1 MKTQDSGPGSRD
13 AAHDTRTVPSERP
26 ARRRITPEGRTV
38 PVPARSPRPRLLL
51 TALALLGPALAQAQ
65 IAAPAVTPTAAP
77 DGPSMLPMIVALVF
91 VLALIPAA
99 IWLLKRMGGSTLA
112 GTGGLRVV
120 GQLTLGA
127 RERLVVVEAGERWLL
142 LGVTAGSINRVG
154 TLPKGALPLP
164 PTGAAN
170 FSALLNAARGNSR
183 N

>member
-99 IWLLKRMGGSTLA
+99 VWLLKRMGGSTLA
-112 GTGGLRVV
+112 GASGLRVV

-127 RERLVVVEAGERWLL
+127 RER
-142 LGVTAGSINRVG
+142 GSINRVG

>member
-1 MKTQDSGPGSRD
+1 M
-13 AAHDTRTVPSERP
+13 
-26 ARRRITPEGRTV
+26 
-38 PVPARSPRPRLLL
+38 RLP
-51 TALALLGPALAQAQ
+51 TALTLVLPALAQAQ
-65 IAAPAVTPTAAP
+65 SAAPAAAP

-99 IWLLKRMGGSTLA
+99 VWLLKRMGGSTLA
-112 GTGGLRVV
+112 GASGLRVV
-120 GQLTLGA
+120 GQLALGA
-127 RERLVVVEAGERWLL
+127 RERLVIVEAGERWLL

-164 PTGAAN
+164 PTAAAN

>member
-1 MKTQDSGPGSRD
+1 
-13 AAHDTRTVPSERP
+13 
-26 ARRRITPEGRTV
+26 
-38 PVPARSPRPRLLL
+38 
-51 TALALLGPALAQAQ
+51 
-65 IAAPAVTPTAAP
+65 
-77 DGPSMLPMIVALVF
+77 MLPMIVALVF

-99 IWLLKRMGGSTLA
+99 VWLLKRMGGSTLA
-112 GTGGLRVV
+112 GASGLRVV

-127 RERLVVVEAGERWLL
+127 RERLVIVEAGERWLL

>member
-1 MKTQDSGPGSRD
+1 M
-13 AAHDTRTVPSERP
+13 
-26 ARRRITPEGRTV
+26 
-38 PVPARSPRPRLLL
+38 RLP
-51 TALALLGPALAQAQ
+51 TALTLVLPALAQAQ
-65 IAAPAVTPTAAP
+65 SAAPAPAAA
-77 DGPSMLPMIVALVF
+77 GPSMLPMIVALGF

-99 IWLLKRMGGSTLA
+99 VWLLKRMGGSTLA
-112 GTGGLRVV
+112 GASGLRVV

-142 LGVTAGSINRVG
+142 LGVSAGSINRVG

-170 FSALLNAARGNSR
+170 FSALLNAARSNPK